1 MNYAKLPDLELVSYD
16 AYDLSQQK
24 GRRPYDR
31 REGIMTRVIAKDELP
46 YGKIAHKFEG
56 HRYGDVDVSF
66 FLVDSPPGGGAVLHT
81 HPYEEV
87 FVTLEGNATFTVGD
101 DTIEVSAGQI
111 VVAPAGVPHKFVN
124 SGTGPLRQVDIHPS
138 ARILQVDIPEDV

>member
-1 MNYAKLPDLELVSYD
+1 
-16 AYDLSQQK
+16 
-24 GRRPYDR
+24 
-31 REGIMTRVIAKDELP
+31 MTHLIGKDELP

-56 HRYGDVDVSF
+56 YRYGGVEVSF

-87 FVTLEGNATFTVGD
+87 FVTLEGSATFTVGD
-101 DTIEVSAGQI
+101 KTIEVGAGQI
-111 VVAPAGVPHKFVN
+111 VVAPADVPHKFVN

-138 ARILQVDIPEDV
+138 GRIQQVDIPEEGSVE

>member
-1 MNYAKLPDLELVSYD
+1 
-16 AYDLSQQK
+16 
-24 GRRPYDR
+24 
-31 REGIMTRVIAKDELP
+31 MTHIIAKEELPHVVAKEELP
-46 YGKIAHKFEG
+46 YGTIAYRFEG

-87 FVTLEGNATFTVGD
+87 FVTLEGQATFTVGD
-101 DTIEVSAGQI
+101 ATIEVGAGQV
-111 VVAPAGVPHKFVN
+111 VVAPAEVPHKFVN

-138 ARILQVDIPEDV
+138 GRIRQVNIPEGT

>member
-1 MNYAKLPDLELVSYD
+1 
-16 AYDLSQQK
+16 
-24 GRRPYDR
+24 
-31 REGIMTRVIAKDELP
+31 MTRKVTKEELP
-46 YGKIAHKFEG
+46 HVVAKEELPHGGISHKFEG
-56 HRYGDVDVSF
+56 QRYGDVDVSF

-87 FVTLEGNATFTVGD
+87 FVTLEGHATFTVGD
-101 DTIEVSAGQI
+101 ATIEVGAGQV

-138 ARILQVDIPEDV
+138 GRIRQHNIS